1 MLINFQLNPLNVYI
15 FFLDIIRADGMDP
28 KKDRRFIENIIPI
41 KEIGFESARE
51 KNIHQGHIS
60 TLHTWWA
67 RRPLSSSRT
76 TAYASL
82 IPENLEGNNFENTK
96 EFIIKLAKWEN
107 IIDKDIIKQAR
118 TEILSYNNSAPPR
131 VIDPFGG
138 GGSIPLEAM
147 RLGCDTYSNDYN
159 PVAVLIQKCTLE
171 YPQKYGKPK
180 KEWGSLQSSSPRIT
194 LMEDVNKWGKI
205 VSEEAKKE
213 LEKYYPNEKGLN
225 LIGYYWLKAIPCPNP
240 SCNCLIP
247 LTRDWWLS
255 KKTNRDIALY
265 PYSDNGALK
274 FKIVGDG
281 YEKFP
286 SNFDPSKGTISK
298 GVATCSICGYRIEG
312 KITREY
318 FKEKKW
324 QEVIGA
330 VIYSSTK
337 KRGKLYRTYNN
348 EDLTKFKSSEEYLT
362 KKIEKLKDEWGFNPV
377 PDEPTPESKGK
388 GAERAFT
395 VRNYGLNEWGD
406 LFNSRQKLVL
416 ITLIEKILKI
426 HKQIITEGND
436 PEYAKAII
444 SYLAL
449 VLSKFSTTSNSICR
463 WNKNGENV
471 VGKPDQFG
479 TLEMK
484 FDYPEINPFME
495 VSGSYINHLKTI
507 SNVTINKIENDCDIH
522 VTQNSATSLPFPDNY
537 FDAVFTDPPYYD
549 NIPYSY
555 LSDYFYVWLKRILG
569 DLYPELFSTPLTPK
583 TNEIVVYSNKEGGYD
598 EGVRFFEKMLYLSFC
613 EMYRVLKHNGIGVIV
628 YAHKTTAGWEKLI
641 NSLNSS
647 GFLVTASWPITTEM
661 KTRIR
666 AIDSASLSSSIYI
679 VVRKKEKIEE
689 GYYKELKE
697 ELKLYLSHKMDNLW
711 EEGII
716 GPDFFIAAIGSSLEI
731 FGKYKKVVD
740 YQGNTIKAD
749 KLLEDVRKLL
759 TDYAI
764 GKILHN
770 GFSQEISKLTLFY
783 ILWRWSYG
791 EAKVP
796 YDDARKLGQSVG
808 IEVDKEW
815 GKDSFIVKD
824 KEFVRVIGPSD
835 RGIVEL
841 DNSQELIHILHNCL
855 LYWEKGRS
863 DKIVEILSKNNLG
876 DKDLFYRV
884 AQAISETLPMESKE
898 KKLLEGFLSGKDRL
912 KKDIFEINTQ
922 RGMKDYLK

>member
-1 MLINFQLNPLNVYI
+1 
-15 FFLDIIRADGMDP
+15 MDP

-67 RRPLSSSRT
+67 RRPLSSSRV

-82 IPENLEGNNFENTK
+82 IPENLEDNNFENTK

-107 IIDKDIIKQAR
+107 IVDKDIITQAR
-118 TEILSYNNSAPPR
+118 NEILSYNNSEPPK

-171 YPQKYGKPK
+171 YPQKYGKQK
-180 KEWGSLQSSSPRIT
+180 KEWGSLQSSSVKDK
-194 LMEDVNKWGKI
+194 LMEDVRKWGKI
-205 VSEEAKKE
+205 VAEEAKRE
-213 LEKYYPNEKGLN
+213 LEKFYPNEKGLD

-265 PYSDNGALK
+265 PYSDNGVLK

-318 FKEKKW
+318 FKDNKW

-330 VIYSSTK
+330 IIYSSHK

-348 EDLTKFKSSEEYLT
+348 EDLIRFKSSEEYLST
-362 KKIEKLKDEWGFNPV
+362 KIEILKDQWGFNPV

-426 HKQIITEGND
+426 HEQIITESND
-436 PEYAKAII
+436 PEYAKVII

-484 FDYPEINPFME
+484 FDYPEINPFIE
-495 VSGSYINHLKTI
+495 VSGSYISHLKTI
-507 SNVTINKIENDCDIH
+507 SNVTINRIENDCDIH

-555 LSDYFYVWLKRILG
+555 LSDYFYVWLKRVLG

-583 TNEIVVYSNKEGGYD
+583 TNEIVVYSNKEGGYE
-598 EGVRFFEKMLYLSFC
+598 EGVRFFEKMLNLSFC

-628 YAHKTTAGWEKLI
+628 YAHKTTAGWEELI

-679 VVRKKEKIEE
+679 VVRKKEKIEQ

-697 ELKLYLSHKMDNLW
+697 ELKLYLSEKMDRLW

-716 GPDFFIAAIGSSLEI
+716 GPDFFIAAIGSSLEV

-759 TDYAI
+759 TNYAI

-824 KEFVRVIGPSD
+824 KEFVRVIGPSE
-835 RGIVEL
+835 RKIVEL
-841 DNSQELIHILHNCL
+841 DNSHEIINILHNCL
-855 LYWEKGRS
+855 LQWEKGRS
-863 DKIVEILSKNNLG
+863 DKVVEILSKNNLG
-876 DKDLFYRV
+876 DNDLFYRV

-912 KKDIFEINTQ
+912 KKDILEISGQ